1 MIINLVAALGE
12 IRTHKKVKSIE
23 FPKLNEMQI
32 SFQDTF
38 VDLVIPLNAEMDDC
52 LLVGIFHNY
61 LKQPESLLGSA

>member
-1 MIINLVAALGE
+1 MGGKVMIINLVAALGE

-38 VDLVIPLNAEMDDC
+38 VRNNFV
-52 LLVGIFHNY
+52 
-61 LKQPESLLGSA
+61 